1 MRKAIIIS
9 GLSKYIYILL
19 SFIITMILSR
29 LLSPSDFGIVAI
41 ITVFINLFLM
51 LGDFGIGAAVIQN
64 NKIGVSQQN
73 ILFTYMNFLS
83 LLISILF
90 YCLSF
95 LIAHVYENKV
105 YIDLGVIISIGLF
118 FNISYII
125 PQSVLSKKQEFL
137 KIGIANIV
145 AGLCSGLIG
154 IVLAYADYSYYSI
167 AIQYTANSI
176 FIYIFLIK
184 SSDVKFEFCKTKDL
198 LNIIKEIRSYST
210 YQLGFNLINYFAR
223 NLDNLLIGKLMSA
236 ATLGAYSIAYKL
248 ILMPVQYLTNVVT
261 PVMHPVLSKNQQN
274 SAFIYHQFIKVT
286 QILSIMGFYISLI
299 CVINSEEIIYF
310 VFGEQWNDSI
320 SIFEILSYSIG
331 FQMIMSSSGSIFQA
345 SNNVK
350 LLFKSGCISASLII
364 LAILIGVF
372 YKDIELLV
380 TLLTASYIINFIQ
393 TFVLLICFGL
403 KQKIIVFVK
412 AIVGPIVSWIILLN
426 LFQNMYLESF
436 FEVKNQFTLIMTLSK
451 IIIITLLYVSL
462 TIITKDLQRT
472 IRIIFPNKKLRLKNE
487 EI

>member
-64 NKIGVSQQN
+64 NKIGVAQQN

-83 LLISILF
+83 LLISFLF

-105 YIDLGVIISIGLF
+105 YIDLGIILSIGLF

-125 PQSVLSKKQEFL
+125 PQSILSKKQEFL
-137 KIGIANIV
+137 KIGVATIV

-154 IVLAYADYSYYSI
+154 IILAYADYSYYSI
-167 AIQYTANSI
+167 AVQYTANSI
-176 FIYIFLIK
+176 FIYLFLIK
-184 SSDVKFEFCKTKDL
+184 SSDVKFELCKAKDL
-198 LNIIKEIRSYST
+198 LNILKEIRSYST

-248 ILMPVQYLTNVVT
+248 ILMPVQYLTNIVT

-286 QILSIMGFYISLI
+286 QILSIIGFYISLI
-299 CVINSEEIIYF
+299 CVINSEEIIYY

-350 LLFKSGCISASLII
+350 LLFKSGCLSALLII

-380 TLLTASYIINFIQ
+380 TLLTASYVINFIQ
-393 TFVLLICFGL
+393 TFILLICFGL

-412 AIVGPIVSWIILLN
+412 SIIGPIISWIILLN

-436 FEVKNQFTLIMTLSK
+436 FEENSHFTLIMTLSK
-451 IIIITLLYVSL
+451 VIIITLLYFFL

-472 IRIIFPNKKLRLKNE
+472 IQIIFPNKKLRLKNE
-487 EI
+487 KI